1 MAYKVSSRYADSNGV
16 KNMTEPKEQLQA
28 AVKEAMINKDNMR
41 RDVIRGLLSA
51 VKQVEID
58 SQKTLNAEDTI
69 VVLQKE
75 AKKRRE
81 SIDEA
86 VKVGRSEI
94 ADQEKLELA
103 IIESFLPAQLSRD
116 QVKTIV
122 QETIAQTGVTSQKE
136 IGKLM
141 GALMPKVKGLADGKL
156 VNEVVRELLK

>member
-1 MAYKVSSRYADSNGV
+1 ME
-16 KNMTEPKEQLQA
+16 EPKVQLQTA
-28 AVKEAMINKDNMR
+28 LKSAMINKDVVR

-69 VVLQKE
+69 SILQKE

-86 VKVGRSEI
+86 LKVGRSEI
-94 ADQEKLELA
+94 ADQEKIELA
-103 IIESFLPAQLSRD
+103 IIEGFLPTQLSRE
-116 QVKTIV
+116 QVAIFV
-122 QETIAQTGVTSQKE
+122 QETIAQTGVTSPKE

>member
-1 MAYKVSSRYADSNGV
+1 MDDPKV
-16 KNMTEPKEQLQA
+16 KLQA
-28 AVKEAMINKDNMR
+28 ALKEAMINKDNLR

-51 VKQVEID
+51 VKQVEVD
-58 SQKTLNAEDTI
+58 SQKELHGDDVIA
-69 VVLQKE
+69 VLQKE

-86 VKVGRSEI
+86 VKVGRNEI

-103 IIESFLPAQLSRD
+103 IIEAFLPAQLSRE
-116 QVKTIV
+116 QLSTIV
-122 QETIAQTGVTSQKE
+122 QETIAQTGVTSPKE

>member
-1 MAYKVSSRYADSNGV
+1 
-16 KNMTEPKEQLQA
+16 MTEPKEQLQA
-28 AVKEAMINKDNMR
+28 ALKEAMINKDNMR

-51 VKQVEID
+51 VKQVEVD
-58 SQKTLNAEDTI
+58 SQKTVNAEGTI
-69 VVLQKE
+69 DILQKE

-86 VKVGRSEI
+86 TKVGRTEI

-103 IIESFLPAQLSRD
+103 IIETFLPTQLSRD
-116 QVKTIV
+116 EVKTIV
-122 QETIAQTGVTSQKE
+122 RETIAQTGVTSPKE

>member
-1 MAYKVSSRYADSNGV
+1 MAD
-16 KNMTEPKEQLQA
+16 TKERLQA
-28 AVKEAMINKDNMR
+28 GLKESMINKDSLR

-58 SQKTLNAEDTI
+58 GRKELNDDDVTTI
-69 VVLQKE
+69 VQKE

-86 VKVGRSEI
+86 TKVGRSEI

-103 IIESFLPAQLSRD
+103 IIESFLPVQLSRD
-116 QVKTIV
+116 EVKVIV
-122 QETIAQTGVTSQKE
+122 EETIAQTGVTSAKE

>member
-1 MAYKVSSRYADSNGV
+1 
-16 KNMTEPKEQLQA
+16 MTEPKEQLQA
-28 AVKEAMINKDNMR
+28 ALKEAMINKDNMR

-58 SQKTLNAEDTI
+58 SQKTVNAEGTI
-69 VVLQKE
+69 DILQKE

-86 VKVGRSEI
+86 TKVGRSEI

-103 IIESFLPAQLSRD
+103 IIESFLPTQLSRD
-116 QVKTIV
+116 EVKVIV
-122 QETIAQTGVTSQKE
+122 QETIAQTGVTSPKE

>member
-1 MAYKVSSRYADSNGV
+1 
-16 KNMTEPKEQLQA
+16 MTDTRERLQA
-28 AVKEAMINKDNMR
+28 GLKEAMINKDNAR

-58 SQKTLNAEDTI
+58 DRRELADADVVT
-69 VVLQKE
+69 VLQKE

-86 VKVGRSEI
+86 VKVGRNEI
-94 ADQEKLELA
+94 ANHEKAELA
-103 IIESFLPAQLSRD
+103 IIESFLPVQLSRD
-116 QVKTIV
+116 EIKQIV
-122 QETIAQTGVTSQKE
+122 EETIAQTGVSSPKE

>member
-1 MAYKVSSRYADSNGV
+1 MAD
-16 KNMTEPKEQLQA
+16 PKEQLQA
-28 AVKEAMINKDNMR
+28 ALKEAMINKDNMR

-58 SQKTLNAEDTI
+58 SQKTLNADDTVGI
-69 VVLQKE
+69 LQKE

-86 VKVGRSEI
+86 VKVNRNEI

-103 IIESFLPAQLSRD
+103 IIEGFLPTQLSRD
-116 QVKTIV
+116 EVKTIV
-122 QETIAQTGVTSQKE
+122 QETITQTGVTSPKE

-141 GALMPKVKGLADGKL
+141 GALMPRVKGLADGKL

>member
-1 MAYKVSSRYADSNGV
+1 
-16 KNMTEPKEQLQA
+16 MTEPKEQLQA
-28 AVKEAMINKDNMR
+28 ALKEAMINKDNLR

-58 SQKTLNAEDTI
+58 SQKTVNAEETTVI
-69 VVLQKE
+69 LQKE

-81 SIDEA
+81 TIDEA
-86 VKVGRSEI
+86 IKVNRGEI

-103 IIESFLPAQLSRD
+103 IIETFLPAQLSRD
-116 QVKTIV
+116 EVKTIV
-122 QETIAQTGVTSQKE
+122 QETIAQTGVTSPKE

>member
-1 MAYKVSSRYADSNGV
+1 
-16 KNMTEPKEQLQA
+16 MTEPKEQLQA
-28 AVKEAMINKDNMR
+28 ALKEAMINKDNMR

-58 SQKTLNAEDTI
+58 SQKTVNADDT
-69 VVLQKE
+69 VVILQKE

-86 VKVGRSEI
+86 IKVGRSEI

-103 IIESFLPAQLSRD
+103 IIETFLPAQLSRD
-116 QVKTIV
+116 EVKTIV
-122 QETIAQTGVTSQKE
+122 QETIAQTGVSSQKE